1 VIEGIL
7 GRKVGMTQ
15 IFASNGQV
23 VPVTVVQAG
32 PCYVTQI
39 RTPESDGYTAVQ
51 LGFGE
56 VKAKRVSKAEQGH
69 ATKAGA
75 PLVRHLREVRARDV
89 SDVTLGQKV
98 DASVFQAGELVD
110 VIGTS
115 KGKGFQG
122 VVKRHGFRGGPRTH
136 GQSDRERAPGSSG
149 STTTPGRVLKG
160 TKKAGQMG
168 NARVTVQNLEVVE
181 ADPERNLLLIR
192 GAVPGAPNG
201 LLLIKKAIK
210 GQIL

>member
-1 VIEGIL
+1 VIEGLL

-15 IFASNGQV
+15 VFSNDGRV
-23 VPVTVVQAG
+23 VPVTVIEAG

-39 RTPESDGYTAVQ
+39 RTVEHDGYQAVQ

-56 VKAKRVSKAEQGH
+56 TKPKRLSKAEQGH
-69 ATKAGA
+69 LQRAKV
-75 PLVRHLREVRARDV
+75 PSLRHLREVRASDV
-89 SDVTLGQKV
+89 SDVALGQRV

-110 VIGTS
+110 VVGTS
-115 KGKGFQG
+115 KGKGFAG
-122 VVKRHGFRGGPRTH
+122 VVKRHHFRGGPRTH

-168 NARVTVQNLEVVE
+168 NARVTVQSLEVVE
-181 ADPERNLLLIR
+181 SDGERNLLLVK
-192 GAVPGAPNG
+192 GAVPGARHG
-201 LLLIKKAIK
+201 LLLIRRARKAMN
-210 GQIL
+210 L